1 MNASSES
8 GVCPTEI
15 STRFVKKTGY
25 KNQNQ
30 TLTNFKIHSQTNFV
44 RTIEAYYNDIL
55 LQVESLKN
63 FKKQK
68 PLTIQQQKNSI
79 FTGSGDSLASAMLA
93 EAFSDY
99 TVKALDPLDL
109 LKNKSLSKSKT
120 VFFVSISGNT
130 ISNIKV
136 AKIAKKS
143 IAITSHKDS
152 RLAKTCDGIILLQF
166 PNSDVF
172 TAGSISFLESALT
185 CISLVKSFSISN
197 AKQLFDK
204 AKLQA
209 KKVNFTNRVFVL
221 GNQYSFPVAMYA
233 AAKFYEL
240 LGIDAHFER
249 IEQFS
254 HMELFSAKKGDTVIV
269 FEEKNKHNSMLVENL
284 KKNGFC
290 VIQPIVGSK
299 NLISQFLFYTFFSQ
313 LLPLNK
319 TKKQTD
325 CHFVLAKRL
334 RKVSDN
340 MIY

>member
-1 MNASSES
+1 M
-8 GVCPTEI
+8 
-15 STRFVKKTGY
+15 R
-25 KNQNQ
+25 
-30 TLTNFKIHSQTNFV
+30 TL
-44 RTIEAYYNDIL
+44 EAYHNDIL
-55 LQVESLKN
+55 MQVNSLKN

-68 PLTIQQQKNSI
+68 PLTISQQKNTI

-93 EAFSDY
+93 EAFSNY
-99 TVKALDPLDL
+99 AVRALDPLDL
-109 LKNKSLSKSKT
+109 LKNKSISKSKT

-130 ISNIKV
+130 ISNIRV
-136 AKIAKKS
+136 AKTAKES

-152 RLAKTCDGIILLQF
+152 RLAKTCDRTILLQF

-185 CISLVKSFSISN
+185 CISLVKPFSIKN
-197 AKQLFDK
+197 VKQIFDK
-204 AKLQA
+204 AKNLA
-209 KKVNFTNRVFVL
+209 KKSNFTKRIFVL

-233 AAKFYEL
+233 AAKFYEI
-240 LGIDAHFER
+240 LGLDAHYER

-254 HMELFSAKKGDTVIV
+254 HMELFSATKGDTIII
-269 FEEKNKHNSMLVENL
+269 FEEKNKHNSMLVRNL
-284 KKNGFC
+284 KKNGFR
-290 VIQPIVGSK
+290 VIQPSLGSK

-313 LLPLNK
+313 LLPLQK
-319 TKKQTD
+319 TKNQKD